1 MKIKKIGPY
10 EIEGVLGRG
19 GMGTVYRGVHI
30 HSNEKHAVKVLS
42 PNFADDPHFRGR
54 FESEIKALLK
64 LDHENIVSLLSY
76 GQEDGQLFFAM
87 ELVEGQSLFQMQR
100 SGHKFDWR
108 QVLAVARDCA
118 NGLRHAHDRGVIHRD
133 LKPGN
138 LMMANSS
145 DGSVP
150 KVKLTDFGI
159 AKRFGNSQNTGT
171 NILGTMDFMSPEQ
184 AKGEPVTAKSDL
196 YSLGTVLYTL
206 LSGRPPF
213 SGNSV
218 EESLRNLTR
227 VPAPRVSVANPD
239 VPRPLEE
246 LISKLME
253 KKPDNRVPT
262 ALALIHKLNDI
273 EEELRDDA
281 EAKTAHGG
289 VAATIEQ
296 ESLKPKQAKTVEEG
310 EPKKQLIQKTISQ
323 NSTRASMPTAD
334 LPVAKDEALEL
345 EPATEEKQDY
355 FNTVTESLRKQEL
368 ETYPE
373 TEQSSKGL
381 VPLILAFACVVA
393 IGIFG
398 WVRAT
403 APPTAEQLFTT
414 IQNKAQEPDR
424 VLDEINQFLDLYPDE
439 SRADNVAKLQKVAQ
453 AIYRYRTL
461 TNTLT
466 VRSRSPEGLSDVES
480 KFLEL
485 ANLASE
491 SPEIAAEKMRAFVR
505 FNESFDL
512 DSRDQDCV
520 EAALGFTVKLNFE
533 RRTKAQQQLSRIQA
547 AMIQANKITDINE
560 ALKLYRSTRE
570 LYKDVNWS
578 HLPNPKRGLAILAEV
593 NSEIARLE
601 NEVRMDLLEK
611 ELERK
616 KADAAAGDPNK
627 DAGDDDDSKEDP
639 VAGSSRDGS

>member
-1 MKIKKIGPY
+1 MKKIGPY

-64 LDHENIVSLLSY
+64 LDHDNIVSLLSY

-100 SGHKFDWR
+100 ARHKFDWR

-118 NGLRHAHDRGVIHRD
+118 EGLRHAHDRGVIHRD

-138 LMMANSS
+138 LMMANSN
-145 DGSVP
+145 DGSAP
-150 KVKLTDFGI
+150 RVKLTDFGI

-227 VPAPRVSVANPD
+227 VPAPQVSVANPD
-239 VPRPLEE
+239 VPRPLEK

-253 KKPDNRVPT
+253 KKPDDRVPT
-262 ALALIHKLNDI
+262 ALALIHKLNEI
-273 EEELRDDA
+273 EEELRDDS
-281 EAKTAHGG
+281 EAKTAHDG
-289 VAATIEQ
+289 VAATIELKSAKP
-296 ESLKPKQAKTVEEG
+296 EPTKTVADNKPNKRSLDQTLDEKPKQV
-310 EPKKQLIQKTISQ
+310 
-323 NSTRASMPTAD
+323 NVPTPD
-334 LPVAKDEALEL
+334 LPVAATDELEL
-345 EPATEEKQDY
+345 EPATAEKQDY
-355 FNTVTESLRKQEL
+355 FNTVTETLRRQEL

-373 TEQSSKGL
+373 PEQTSKGL
-381 VPLILAFACVVA
+381 LPLLLAFACVIA
-393 IGIFG
+393 IGIYG

-414 IQNKAQEPDR
+414 IQDKAQEPDR
-424 VLDEINQFLDLYPDE
+424 VLDEINQFLELYPDE
-439 SRADNVAKLQKVAQ
+439 SRADNIAKLQKAAE
-453 AIYRYRTL
+453 AIYKYRTL
-461 TNTLT
+461 ANTLT
-466 VRSRSPEGLSDVES
+466 VRSRSPEGLSEVES

-491 SPEIAAEKMRAFVR
+491 SPSMAAEKMRAFVR
-505 FNESFDL
+505 FNESFEL
-512 DSRDQDCV
+512 EPRDQDCV
-520 EAALGFTVKLNFE
+520 DAAIGFAVKLKFE
-533 RRTKAQQQLSRIQA
+533 RRTKAQQQLARIQA

-560 ALKLYRSTRE
+560 SLKVYQSTLE
-570 LYKDVNWS
+570 LYKDVDWRD
-578 HLPNPKRGLAILAEV
+578 LPNPKRGRSILAEV
-593 NSEIARLE
+593 KGEIARLE

-616 KADAAAGDPNK
+616 RAEAEAGGEENDASDGDANEDSPAESSQAG
-627 DAGDDDDSKEDP
+627 GQL
-639 VAGSSRDGS
+639 